1 MALAHHLIS
10 QVIPEVAS
18 FLDKSMGVPGANLQ
32 FIACGLLF
40 IAAVRNK
47 LNQMSQ
53 VRLPST
59 LTSGYVAKRYIA
71 KEAFDK
77 YAWQEARIVCSNVH
91 HAEQICF
98 VHCTTQQSCPVKHT
112 RHSS

>member
-53 VRLPST
+53 VRLRGT
-59 LTSGYVAKRYIA
+59 DMTDDCKGTYG
-71 KEAFDK
+71 KETVGK
-77 YAWQEARIVCSNVH
+77 YTWQELRVVFSNVRCMEQFCFMH
-91 HAEQICF
+91 HTA
-98 VHCTTQQSCPVKHT
+98 QQM
-112 RHSS
+112 